1 MRKSKKIAIW
11 ISGILSGGVLSVLGF
26 FGYVAYQMKGFDD
39 MCGNTIEQSL
49 ESPNNRIK
57 VVVFERDCGATTGF
71 SRQVSLLN
79 AHDQLQNTSGNVI
92 AFKGM
97 PTLHI
102 SWKSNKNLMIT
113 HNSNDVGND
122 SMEVYGV
129 HIDIIKK

>member
-11 ISGILSGGVLSVLGF
+11 ISGILSIGVLSILGV
-26 FGYVAYQMKGFDD
+26 FGYIAYQMKDFDD

-49 ESPNNRIK
+49 KSPNNRMK

-79 AHDQLQNTSGNVI
+79 ANDKLQNTSGNVI
-92 AFKGM
+92 VFRGL
-97 PTLHI
+97 PRLHI
-102 SWKSNKNLMIT
+102 LWKSNKNLEIT

-122 SMEVYGV
+122 SIEVRGV
-129 HIDIIKK
+129 QIDVIKK